1 MSLRE
6 DIKKYIEDEFNN
18 NVIPALSDFI
28 KIANPSR
35 DFDPEWKTDKIQLKA
50 ANFVVDWAK
59 K

>member
-35 DFDPEWKTDKIQLKA
+35 DFDPDWKKDKI
-50 ANFVVDWAK
+50 
-59 K
+59 